1 MSLKNKSYKAFAW
14 DFTGNVAGQSVGFI
28 ISIFLARLLTPED
41 FGLLAMVNVV
51 IALSSSLVDMGLG
64 VALIQ
69 RKEVT
74 QEHYGSVFFF
84 NIAIGTFLAALLF
97 LAAPL
102 VSVFYDNDQLIPI
115 ARTMAF
121 LFILRSIGNVL
132 RVKLQKEL
140 QYAIPT
146 KANIL
151 AAISSGIVGISM
163 AFNGFGVWSLVA
175 QSIINPIVANSYIFY
190 VFKWRPKLVFKWQAL
205 KELWGFGFRM
215 FLSGLLDS
223 IFKNADSLIIGR
235 LFSPATLGFYF
246 RARSLNQNIT
256 QYSSHSIINIL
267 FPTLSKVQDDLERF
281 KRMVFK
287 GYHLINLLAFFLT
300 GLFFVIGSDL
310 ILFLF
315 GDKWQASIPL
325 FKLII
330 LTAYAHPLSAM
341 LVNIL
346 MASGNSKKFL
356 EVEVIKKTIFG
367 LALGFGFL
375 WGIEGYLF
383 ANIIAYILAVWVN
396 IYFAVKQLETG
407 QWYII
412 KITIPYLLITVIVA
426 YALSY
431 IMQYFENSHLLNL
444 IIGSALYSLFFIIFA
459 RLLKLY
465 GLALLLKEI
474 KGFDIINKLKRNI

>member
-1 MSLKNKSYKAFAW
+1 
-14 DFTGNVAGQSVGFI
+14 
-28 ISIFLARLLTPED
+28 
-41 FGLLAMVNVV
+41 
-51 IALSSSLVDMGLG
+51 
-64 VALIQ
+64 
-69 RKEVT
+69 
-74 QEHYGSVFFF
+74 
-84 NIAIGTFLAALLF
+84 
-97 LAAPL
+97 
-102 VSVFYDNDQLIPI
+102 
-115 ARTMAF
+115 
-121 LFILRSIGNVL
+121 
-132 RVKLQKEL
+132 
-140 QYAIPT
+140 
-146 KANIL
+146 
-151 AAISSGIVGISM
+151 
-163 AFNGFGVWSLVA
+163 
-175 QSIINPIVANSYIFY
+175 
-190 VFKWRPKLVFKWQAL
+190 
-205 KELWGFGFRM
+205 
-215 FLSGLLDS
+215 
-223 IFKNADSLIIGR
+223 
-235 LFSPATLGFYF
+235 
-246 RARSLNQNIT
+246 
-256 QYSSHSIINIL
+256 
-267 FPTLSKVQDDLERF
+267 
-281 KRMVFK
+281 
-287 GYHLINLLAFFLT
+287 
-300 GLFFVIGSDL
+300 
-310 ILFLF
+310 
-315 GDKWQASIPL
+315 
-325 FKLII
+325 
-330 LTAYAHPLSAM
+330 M